1 MSAFKCFESYVK
13 DKGLPEDM
21 EQHLL
26 EEYTYISYSLE
37 GNSISDEK
45 ALELLGDY
53 TFCEGVERAILHCDV
68 VRETDDG
75 REVFMEQNWDM

>member
-1 MSAFKCFESYVK
+1 MSVFKCFKSYII

-21 EQHLL
+21 EQYLL
-26 EEYTYISYSLE
+26 EGYTSIAYNLGGE
-37 GNSISDEK
+37 SISDKK
-45 ALELLGDY
+45 ALELLGIN

-75 REVFMEQNWDM
+75 REVFMEQNWDR

>member
-1 MSAFKCFESYVK
+1 MSAFKCFKYYIK

-26 EEYTYISYSLE
+26 EGYTYISYNLE
-37 GNSISDEK
+37 GDSISDEK
-45 ALELLGDY
+45 ALELLGED

-75 REVFMEQNWDM
+75 REVFMEQDRDM